1 MYVQYGRTD
10 ELNYVCHID
19 WAYFLDPVLLKL
31 GFRSRLHSI
40 VSINH
45 SNSLTKVLAHLI
57 NSELIY
63 SFVFL
68 RATALLDLAW
78 VVKNT
83 STMLTKIPP
92 QWCQKYLHNVDK
104 NTSTMVTKI
113 PPQLRK
119 NQKKWWNINKQLH
132 TLEKNFFYKSC
143 FFLYEYYRI
152 NV

>member
-1 MYVQYGRTD
+1 MQYT
-10 ELNYVCHID
+10 HIYLGLIEFQAQIMLKI
-19 WAYFLDPVLLKL
+19 WAIFKGDSPS
-31 GFRSRLHSI
+31 RSRLGSQKYLHI
-40 VSINH
+40 V
-45 SNSLTKVLAHLI
+45 
-57 NSELIY
+57 
-63 SFVFL
+63 
-68 RATALLDLAW
+68 D
-78 VVKNT
+78 KNT

-92 QWCQKYLHNVDK
+92 QFGQKYLHNGDK

-143 FFLYEYYRI
+143 FFLYEYYKI